1 MYQAMGFDELPH
13 AMKDFVAHEFV
24 GEKLLWAARPDV
36 RIMMLMSC
44 GIWIFAI
51 PWTAFALFWES
62 MVLGPV
68 LADWLG
74 YEVGGMKPHGNMG
87 QSMLWIM
94 GLFGLPFVLVGFGM
108 LLAPYFVWRKGR
120 RTVYVLTDKR
130 LAILLSGRMIE
141 IRNIVPST
149 IELITRKEGPDG
161 RGSLKLSF
169 GFARDSDGDRVER
182 TETLGVIDDVRRVET
197 LLMDIKAR
205 SR

>member
-1 MYQAMGFDELPH
+1 MGFDELPH
-13 AMKDFVAHEFV
+13 AMKDFTAREFA

-36 RIMMLMSC
+36 RIMILMSC

-62 MVLGPV
+62 MILGPV

-74 YEVGGMKPHGNMG
+74 YDVGGMKPTGNVG

-94 GLFGLPFVLVGFGM
+94 GLFGLPFVLAGFGM

-130 LAILLSGRMIE
+130 LAILTAGRMTE
-141 IRNIVPST
+141 IKNIVPPS
-149 IELITRKEGPDG
+149 IEFITRKEGLDG
-161 RGSLKLSF
+161 RGTLQLSF
-169 GFARDSDGDRVER
+169 GFTRDSDGDRTER
-182 TETLGVIDDVRRVET
+182 TETLGIIDDVRRVEAMI
-197 LLMDIKAR
+197 LDVKAR
-205 SR
+205 MR

>member
-13 AMKDFVAHEFV
+13 VMKNFAAREFV

-74 YEVGGMKPHGNMG
+74 YEVGGMKPTGNAL
-87 QSMLWIM
+87 QSMMWVM

-130 LAILLSGRMIE
+130 LAILTAGRTIE
-141 IRNIVPST
+141 IKNIIPST
-149 IELITRKEGPDG
+149 IEFITRKEGPDG

-182 TETLGVIDDVRRVET
+182 AETLGIIDDVRSVEAM
-197 LLMDIKAR
+197 LINVKAR
-205 SR
+205 VH